1 MATDQKYD
9 YLLKYITIGSPN
21 VGKSKIV
28 ERFVKDTFNNDYYVT
43 IGVEFGEKNIEVEKK
58 KLRIQ
63 INYKNLL

>member
-28 ERFVKDTFNNDYYVT
+28 ERFIKDSFNNKYEIT
-43 IGVEFGEKNIEVEKK
+43 TS
-58 KLRIQ
+58 
-63 INYKNLL
+63 